1 MASVKPG
8 TFSLH
13 KAWETLTQG
22 MGPELLQG
30 LFRPETVYLYL
41 FLVALGL
48 CCCAQV
54 FSNRGKQGLLF
65 VAVLRLLIAL
75 APLVEEHSS
84 RERTQE
90 WHAGLVAP
98 WRVGSA
104 SPKDQTHSSCIGKQ
118 TPNYWTSRESTGLKI

>member
-1 MASVKPG
+1 MPQVGEIFIRHISDKDFPG
-8 TFSLH
+8 GSDS
-13 KAWETLTQG
+13 K
-22 MGPELLQG
+22 
-30 LFRPETVYLYL
+30 V
-41 FLVALGL
+41 
-48 CCCAQV
+48 
-54 FSNRGKQGLLF
+54 
-65 VAVLRLLIAL
+65 LIAL